1 MKFTEALHHVLKRE
15 GGYSNDLADPG
26 GETNYGITRRVYEGW
41 RADHGLPLRSVKA
54 ITPDEIASIY
64 DARYWDAV
72 RGDALNDGYDANVA
86 LQVFDFAVNAGPK
99 QAILS
104 LQRILQVTED
114 GILGPQTL
122 MALHRKPPVE
132 TRALYADERE
142 RFYRSLVARK
152 PALQKF
158 LAGWL
163 KRVAII
169 RDAV

>member
-1 MKFTEALHHVLKRE
+1 MKFTDALHHVLKRE
-15 GGYSNDLADPG
+15 GGYSHDPADPG
-26 GETNYGITRRVYEGW
+26 GETNYGITLRVYEGW
-41 RADHGLPLRSVKA
+41 RADHKLPLRSVKL

-64 DARYWDAV
+64 DTRYWDAV
-72 RGDALNDGYDANVA
+72 QGDTLNNGYDANVA

-104 LQRILQVTED
+104 LQRILGVKED
-114 GILGPQTL
+114 GQLGPQTL
-122 MALHRKPPVE
+122 GALIAKPPAEIRV
-132 TRALYADERE
+132 LYADERE
-142 RFYRSLVARK
+142 RFYRSLVARR

>member
-1 MKFTEALHHVLKRE
+1 MKFTDALHHVLKRE
-15 GGYSNDLADPG
+15 GGYSNDPADPG

-41 RADHGLPLRSVKA
+41 RADHKLPLQSVKL

-64 DARYWDAV
+64 DTRYWDAV
-72 RGDALNDGYDANVA
+72 QGDTLNAYDGGVA
-86 LQVFDFAVNAGPK
+86 LQVFDMSVNAGVK
-99 QAILS
+99 QAILC
-104 LQRILQVTED
+104 LQRVLGVKED
-114 GILGPQTL
+114 GQLGPMTL
-122 MALHRKPPVE
+122 GALKAKAATEVRV
-132 TRALYADERE
+132 LYADERE
-142 RFYRSLVARK
+142 RFYRSLVARR

>member
-1 MKFTEALHHVLKRE
+1 MKFTDALHHVLKRE
-15 GGYSNDLADPG
+15 GGYSNDAADPG
-26 GETNYGITRRVYEGW
+26 GETNYGITQRVYEGW

-64 DARYWDAV
+64 DTRYWDAV
-72 RGDALNDGYDANVA
+72 QGDTVNDGYDGNVA

-104 LQRILQVTED
+104 LQRVLQVTED

-122 MALHRKPPVE
+122 LALHRKPPVE
-132 TRALYADERE
+132 VRALYADERE
-142 RFYRSLVARK
+142 RFYRSLVARR